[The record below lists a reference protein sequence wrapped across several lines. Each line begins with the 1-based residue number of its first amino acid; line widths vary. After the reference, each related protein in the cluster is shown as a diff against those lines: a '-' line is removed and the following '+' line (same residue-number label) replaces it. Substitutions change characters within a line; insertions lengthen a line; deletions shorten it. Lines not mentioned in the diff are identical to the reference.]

1 MKNLSKIAMVIASSL
16 LVASCASNSES
27 LINSPSLFSRLTKA
41 NLTTAPTDNRRGN
54 TYSVDDRQN
63 DRKVEKFLG
72 KKDANFKKFTFQ
84 GAKKTGAGYSLNFN
98 NAKLSELAKVI
109 LWDTLNIPY
118 FFDPRVTGEVTL
130 ATGKSI
136 SREELL
142 FTLETILQMN
152 NAAMV
157 KEGNLYRVVPQAI
170 AQSGGTVNVDYAS
183 ESQRVGPGYGITIF
197 PLKYVSTDA
206 MRKILS
212 SFTNK
217 QNGLDANI
225 EGNMLFI
232 RGPGRERKTLV
243 ELALTFDVDWM
254 KGQSAGIYVLEN
266 TAPDEIIP
274 DLQNVFKTKNGRGK
288 GIVRFQ
294 SINRLNAIMVLTENP
309 EFIDKVEVWVK
320 RLDRAN
326 GAAENLFVYR
336 VENGKAKDLADILNQ
351 MFSGQASAS
360 VDTASSI
367 APGQQA
373 NRLTSTSL
381 QGDSSQSNQSNSLS
395 SSDGDN
401 SSNNSVASSSATSSV
416 STSSVSS
423 GGSSASGKIKIIPDE
438 VNNKILIRASNRDYR
453 RIAKV
458 LKRIDKPP
466 LQVMINATLAEVTL
480 NDQLKYGVQF
490 FLQKG
495 GGSKGAISFST
506 GNTLQVAANQFP
518 GLNFVLGSI
527 TQPKVVLDA
536 LSSETNVKVVSSPSV
551 VVLHNQ
557 TASLQVGDEVP
568 IATRQSTSVTDTQAP
583 IVNEIRFRKTGVI
596 LKVTPRVSSNGL
608 VTMEIDQE
616 ISSVNN
622 VTAVGDNGSGGTL
635 TPTISQ
641 RRVSSTIAVNS
652 GQMVVLGGLISERDN
667 DAASGIPGLKE
678 VPVVG
683 KVVGASNNKG
693 KMRTELVIFL
703 QPTVIRNAQDAATI
717 AENVRSSLSRFAP
730 TPKERR
736 ELRERRIKQE
746 AAWKTVDN
754 RD

>member
-1 MKNLSKIAMVIASSL
+1 MNKSSRIAMVIAISL
-16 LVASCASNSES
+16 LVVSCASNSET
-27 LINSPSLFSRLTKA
+27 LISSPSLFTRLTKA
-41 NLTTAPTDNRRGN
+41 NLTTAPNDNRRSN
-54 TYSVDDRQN
+54 TYSVDNRRN
-63 DRKVEKFLG
+63 DRKVEKFPG
-72 KKDANFKKFTFQ
+72 KKGSNFKQFGFQ

-118 FFDPRVTGEVTL
+118 FFDPRVTGQVTL

-152 NAAMV
+152 NAAMI

-170 AQSGGTVNVDYAS
+170 AQSGGTINVDYAS
-183 ESQRVGPGYGITIF
+183 ENKRVGPGYGITIF

-225 EGNMLFI
+225 EGNILFI

-266 TAPDEIIP
+266 TSPDEIVP
-274 DLQNVFKTKNGRGK
+274 ELQNIFKTKNGRGK

-294 SINRLNAIMVLTENP
+294 PIKRLNAIMVLTENP
-309 EFIDKVEVWVK
+309 DFLNKVEVWVK
-320 RLDRAN
+320 RLDRTN

-336 VENGKAKDLADILNQ
+336 VENGKAKDLANILNQ
-351 MFSGQASAS
+351 MFSGGASAAA
-360 VDTASSI
+360 DATSSI
-367 APGQQA
+367 APGQQTG
-373 NRLTSTSL
+373 RLTSTNL

-395 SSDGDN
+395 SSQDDSS
-401 SSNNSVASSSATSSV
+401 SSNSVTSAS

-423 GGSSASGKIKIIPDE
+423 SSFASSGGTSTAGNIKIIPDE
-438 VNNKILIRASNRDYR
+438 VNNKILIKASNRDYR
-453 RIAKV
+453 RIVKI
-458 LKRIDKPP
+458 LKRIDRAP

-490 FLQKG
+490 YLQKG
-495 GGSKGAISFST
+495 GGRKGAISFST
-506 GNTLQVAANQFP
+506 GNALQVAANQFP

-557 TASLQVGDEVP
+557 TAQLQVGNEVP
-568 IATRQSTSVTDTQAP
+568 IATRQSSSVTDTQAP

-622 VTAVGDNGSGGTL
+622 VQAVGDNGGGTL

-667 DAASGIPGLKE
+667 DAASGIPGLRK

-717 AENVRSSLSRFAP
+717 AENVRSSLSKFAP
-730 TPKERR
+730 TPEERR
-736 ELRERRIKQE
+736 ELKRRRVKQE

-754 RD
+754 RN

>member
-1 MKNLSKIAMVIASSL
+1 MKNISKIAMVIVASL
-16 LVASCASNSES
+16 LVVSCASNSSS
-27 LINSPSLFSRLTKA
+27 LNNSPSLFSKLTRA
-41 NLTTAPTDNRRGN
+41 NYSTPPDDRRTGN
-54 TYSVDDRQN
+54 TYSTKKRQ
-63 DRKVEKFLG
+63 DGKKIEKFLG
-72 KKDANFKKFTFQ
+72 KPDSGFKRFAFQ
-84 GAKKTGAGYSLNFN
+84 GAKKNGDGYSLNFN

-118 FFDPRVTGEVTL
+118 FFDPRVTGQVTL

-170 AQSGGTVNVDYAS
+170 AQSGATVNVDYARENS
-183 ESQRVGPGYGITIF
+183 RVGPGYGITIF

-217 QNGLDANI
+217 QNGLAANI
-225 EGNMLFI
+225 ENNMLFI

-266 TAPDEIIP
+266 TSPDEILP
-274 DLQNVFKTKNGRGK
+274 ELQGIFKTKNGRGK

-294 SINRLNAIMVLTENP
+294 TIKRLNAILVLTENP
-309 EFIDKVEVWVK
+309 EYLNKVDVWVK
-320 RLDRAN
+320 RLDRTN

-336 VENGKAKDLADILNQ
+336 VENGKAKDMSTILNQ
-351 MFSGQASAS
+351 MFAGGSAAS
-360 VDTASSI
+360 VASTASV
-367 APGQQA
+367 APGQQSS
-373 NRLTSTSL
+373 RISSQTL
-381 QGDSSQSNQSNSLS
+381 QGNSTQSNQSDALTATQ
-395 SSDGDN
+395 GDN
-401 SSNNSVASSSATSSV
+401 STSNTASTST
-416 STSSVSS
+416 STSSTSSSSFSS
-423 GGSSASGKIKIIPDE
+423 GGGNSTTGRIKIIPDD
-438 VNNKILIRASNRDYR
+438 VNNKLLIRASNRDYKQ
-453 RIAKV
+453 ILKV
-458 LKRIDKPP
+458 IKRIDRPP

-490 FLQKG
+490 YLQKA

-506 GNTLQVAANQFP
+506 GNALQVAANQFP

-527 TQPKVVLDA
+527 AQPKVVLDA

-557 TASLQVGDEVP
+557 TASLQVGNEVP

-596 LKVTPRVSSNGL
+596 LKVTPRVSSSGL

-622 VTAVGDNGSGGTL
+622 VQAIGDTGGGTL

-683 KVVGASNNKG
+683 KIVGASNNRG
-693 KMRTELVIFL
+693 KTRTELVIFL
-703 QPTVIRNAQDAATI
+703 QPTVIRNARDAAAI
-717 AENVRSSLSRFAP
+717 ADNIRSSLSKFAP
-730 TPKERR
+730 TDEERR
-736 ELRERRIKQE
+736 ERKQREVKEQ
-746 AAWKTVDN
+746 AAWKTAGSTN
-754 RD
+754 